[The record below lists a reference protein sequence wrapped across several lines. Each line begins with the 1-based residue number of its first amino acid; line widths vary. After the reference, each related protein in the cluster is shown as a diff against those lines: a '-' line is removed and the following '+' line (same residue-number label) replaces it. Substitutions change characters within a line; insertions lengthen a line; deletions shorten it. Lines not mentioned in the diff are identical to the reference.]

1 MPNQY
6 KNKVIYGNQ
15 TLIDLTSDTI
25 TADKLLPGYTAHDAT
40 GALITGTCEGIQI
53 PIPVSG
59 TNTFWVAV
67 PNGTLDPDPSEEE
80 DWIKLEFEVDSLGES
95 NVTASEGAPS
105 GGLTAAEGVKF

>member
-6 KNKVIYGNQ
+6 KNKIIYGNQ

-40 GALITGTCEGIQI
+40 GAQITGTCEGIQI

-80 DWIKLEFEVDSLGES
+80 DWIKLIFTVDTAGNSEVTDE
-95 NVTASEGAPS
+95 A
-105 GGLTAAEGVKF
+105 TAANGVKF